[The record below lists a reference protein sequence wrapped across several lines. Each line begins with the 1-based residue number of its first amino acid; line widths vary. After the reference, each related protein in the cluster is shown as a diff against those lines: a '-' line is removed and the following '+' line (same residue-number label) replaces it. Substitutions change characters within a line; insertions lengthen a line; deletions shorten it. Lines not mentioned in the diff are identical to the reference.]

1 MKKWKNVIL
10 LIVIGICVCVP
21 IVLPYFNSGYFPTHD
36 GEWAVVRASE
46 MFREIRDMQFPP
58 RYSGALNFGYGYPLF
73 NFAYPFPYYLTTI
86 LQLGNLGFVDSVKFL
101 FASSVFVSFFG
112 MFFLSFH
119 FWKNKLAGLLSAILY
134 VYLPYR
140 MVDLY
145 VRGSI
150 GESLAFAIYPLILLS
165 FLLIVER
172 KHKGIGISCAVV
184 LIFMLALTH
193 NIAAV
198 YFGFIVV
205 AYICALLIVK
215 KYKETLYVLVSV
227 LWGGLLSIF
236 FVAPALIEKEFI
248 KLSKIPIADR
258 GLYFVTV
265 QKLVV
270 PSWGY
275 GTPTDSSPFTY
286 QLGISQIVGF
296 FVSLFGFKKVKE
308 FNKSLTV
315 CFSVLTILLILMMFP
330 IFSMFWELPLLSE
343 INYPWTL
350 LLPIGFLMSFLS
362 GGILKIKY
370 GKIIALSLALIAI
383 VLVLPYARPQ
393 EYVNH
398 GDAYYLTNEGTTTSS
413 QELMPLWVKQEP
425 KVRFVNKID
434 TTAEIT
440 NLQYSSDLISFSSN
454 AVMKEEAFINQIYY
468 PGWKAYINNEESRLS
483 YNNPK
488 GVMEIMLPA
497 GESIVELRFKE
508 TPSRLVFNTVSLLAG
523 IVLVGFLILNV
534 FKSIRAHR

>member
-10 LIVIGICVCVP
+10 LIVIGVCVCVP

-46 MFREIRDMQFPP
+46 MFREIRDMQLPP

-112 MFFLSFH
+112 MFVLSFH

-172 KHKGIGISCAVV
+172 KHKEIGISCAVI

-265 QKLVV
+265 QKLIV

-296 FVSLFGFKKVKE
+296 FVSLFCFKKTKD
-308 FNKSLTV
+308 FSRSLVV
-315 CFSVLTILLILMMFP
+315 CFSVLTIFLILMMFP
-330 IFSMFWELPLLSE
+330 IFSIFWKLPLLSE

-350 LLPIGFLMSFLS
+350 LLPLGFLMSFLS

-370 GKIIALSLALIAI
+370 GKIIALLLALVAI

-398 GDAYYLTNEGTTTSS
+398 EDTYYLTNEGTTTSS

-425 KVRFVNKID
+425 KVRFENKID

-468 PGWKAYINNEESRLS
+468 PGWKAYVNNKELKIS

-497 GESIVELRFKE
+497 GKSIVELRFKE
-508 TPSRLVFNTVSLLAG
+508 TPSRLVYNIVSLLAG
-523 IVLVGFLILNV
+523 IVLVGFLILNI
-534 FKSIRAHR
+534 FKSIRVHR